1 MVSLET
7 NFIDVSGYQSLDQD
21 SKILDPSCNG
31 CNLIIEEGSVVAFGG
46 YIWHVNCFRCMKCNA
61 QVNHDSS
68 LFFLYDRNPI
78 CEKCSCSSSIS
89 NKHSDDFAI
98 TTESESYHSEYFQ
111 CNICGKKIEE
121 FVFAKTNQRIYC
133 ISCYNNKVTQNK
145 KNERDIELSVPS
157 LSFNKSLPSIPSTS
171 TLSRLN
177 SQTSMGSEVT
187 VNDKPVEKPYIDL
200 FLNIEQT
207 ELLNFN
213 KVFSEFKNKEEL
225 NPKRNSKRHSF
236 IWPPFAPLDFFL
248 DISQTSI
255 NLETKHIPNTDEIKN
270 NTTTISSDTSLS
282 LSNHRS
288 SIELPN
294 FQESLKTK
302 SVQEIAKHTDE
313 EHIKGI
319 LKEFSKTKKYDKNI
333 SIKEEDIEEQKLI
346 SQKKKS
352 ISGTSL
358 TENNRNHYST
368 SIGDVFQNTQSDSK
382 QDMPSD
388 FSFKSD
394 FLHDLDIRIQTQN
407 INSNS
412 SSITNE
418 TNKFEDF
425 SFESYNKNNP
435 KNQDF
440 VTLPKQD
447 RNYDNQSETPSNH
460 SNVTS
465 TSPFSSN
472 LESSKSFIKHSV
484 LEETNINP
492 LTFEISNISSKD
504 SNAIYSKFHSFQKN
518 TYDYQNNYVKDQ
530 NTQKHHFNQS
540 YSKIL
545 NAIRH
550 RRSASESKKKTSKYN
565 IFSKSRVHE
574 FQQLSPYI
582 NLNNLNET
590 LNNYEDG
597 SQETIN
603 LSQLKESKVKV
614 INNESIMLDR
624 DILKKKAL
632 LAELD
637 AKCEI
642 TLRELKIFENEQLI
656 NQNRV
661 LSRDDIFNGSIV
673 SKLLIS
679 LTSLKNKFQSDIE
692 TLILQRN
699 ALYKKNTEL
708 LNIKNKI
715 TQEIH
720 QLSFKK
726 SELKDLNDK
735 LTQKIQ
741 EQFRAH
747 KNSTYISPQA
757 DIVFDNQNTKPLP
770 PIITSVPKSNNDNFD
785 LISPTES
792 VSTPISEKTKL
803 EYTESSD
810 DNSSS
815 KAHDK
820 NDTRVLGSKISSW
833 KKNSSLAR
841 NLVKGFNKIRS
852 SESDTHNGCKDANLS
867 TNLTNLTLKKSLSNN
882 LRHTFSTYTF
892 LRITRCDYCGNK
904 LWGNEM
910 RCLGC
915 GIPCHIKCIGDI
927 TTNCNRSM
935 EYLPYHENVS
945 LYVSS
950 SVNLHVPTLFGNDL
964 TKQVQAE
971 NRNIP
976 FIVTKCIDE
985 VEKRGI
991 FFEGI
996 YRKSGSASQM
1006 RILIDAFNNNNID
1019 NLSQSVFEDISV
1031 VTSVLKQYFRKL
1043 PNPLITYEIYI
1054 PFLEIIA
1061 SDKTSKEK
1069 LISVKN
1075 VLNILPKAHYDCLE
1089 FLISHLCRIIEHSDK
1104 NLMPS
1109 KNLAVVFSP
1118 TLLRDEKG
1126 TRDIVDIQVKNIGIQ
1141 YLLDNSKNIFQNS

>member
-1 MVSLET
+1 MVSLEP
-7 NFIDVSGYQSLDQD
+7 NFIDVSGSQSLDQD

-61 QVNHDSS
+61 EVNHDSS
-68 LFFLYDRNPI
+68 LFFLYDKNPV
-78 CEKCSCSSSIS
+78 CEKCLYSSNVC
-89 NKHSDDFAI
+89 NKDEEEFRV
-98 TTESESYHSEYFQ
+98 TTENEAYETEYFQ
-111 CNICGKKIEE
+111 CNMCGKKVEE
-121 FVFAKTNQRIYC
+121 FALAKTNQRNYC
-133 ISCYNNKVTQNK
+133 ITCYNKVTQNK
-145 KNERDIELSVPS
+145 KNEKDIELSVPS

-177 SQTSMGSEVT
+177 SQTSMGSEAT
-187 VNDKPVEKPYIDL
+187 VNDKPAKKPYIDL
-200 FLNIEQT
+200 FFNIEQT
-207 ELLNFN
+207 ELLSFN
-213 KVFSEFKNKEEL
+213 KIFPEFKDEEEL
-225 NPKRNSKRHSF
+225 SPKKNSKNDSF
-236 IWPPFAPLDFFL
+236 VWPSFTPLDFFL
-248 DISQTSI
+248 DIPKTET
-255 NLETKHIPNTDEIKN
+255 NLETKHILKEEEIKN
-270 NTTTISSDTSLS
+270 NTTTVSSDTSLS
-282 LSNHRS
+282 LPNHKR
-288 SIELPN
+288 SIELPE

-302 SVQEIAKHTDE
+302 GVQEASKHVNE
-313 EHIKGI
+313 EHVKEI
-319 LKEFSKTKKYDKNI
+319 LKQFSKTKKSDK
-333 SIKEEDIEEQKLI
+333 SILKEEDIEEQKQI
-346 SQKKKS
+346 PKKKN
-352 ISGTSL
+352 ISNISL
-358 TENNRNHYST
+358 TENSGNYYSS
-368 SIGDVFQNTQSDSK
+368 SIENNIQNTQSDSR
-382 QDMPSD
+382 QVMPSD
-388 FSFKSD
+388 FSFKSY
-394 FLHDLDIRIQTQN
+394 FLHDIDMAAQKQDIDP
-407 INSNS
+407 NS
-412 SSITNE
+412 SSVANE

-425 SFESYNKNNP
+425 SFELCNKNNP
-435 KNQDF
+435 KNLEF
-440 VTLPKQD
+440 TTLPKQNL
-447 RNYDNQSETPSNH
+447 NYNNQSEISPNRSDMI
-460 SNVTS
+460 S
-465 TSPFSSN
+465 TSSFNSN
-472 LESSKSFIKHSV
+472 LESSKSFIKHSI

-492 LTFEISNISSKD
+492 LTFKISNTPSKD
-504 SNAIYSKFHSFQKN
+504 SNTNYSEFQPFQKN
-518 TYDYQNNYVKDQ
+518 TYNYQNNYVKDQ
-530 NTQKHHFNQS
+530 NTQKHYLNQS

-545 NAIRH
+545 NAIHH
-550 RRSASESKKKTSKYN
+550 RRSASESKKKVSKYN
-565 IFSKSRVHE
+565 IFSRSRVHE
-574 FQQLSPYI
+574 FQQRSSFI
-582 NLNNLNET
+582 DSNNLNGA
-590 LNNYEDG
+590 LNGYQDG
-597 SQETIN
+597 LQKTIN
-603 LSQLKESKVKV
+603 LPQLEESRMKA
-614 INNESIMLDR
+614 ISDESIMLDK

-642 TLRELKIFENEQLI
+642 TLRELRIFENGQLI
-656 NQNRV
+656 NQDNV
-661 LSRDDIFNGSIV
+661 LSRDGIFVGSIV
-673 SKLLIS
+673 SKLSAS

-699 ALYKKNTEL
+699 ALYEKNIEL
-708 LNIKNKI
+708 LNIKNQI
-715 TQEIH
+715 TQKIH
-720 QLSFKK
+720 QLNLKK
-726 SELKDLNDK
+726 LELTDLNDK
-735 LTQKIQ
+735 LIQKIQ

-747 KNSTYISPQA
+747 KDSTNIPSQI
-757 DIVFDNQNTKPLP
+757 DTSFDNQNAKPLP
-770 PIITSVPKSNNDNFD
+770 PIITSVSKSSNDNFD
-785 LISPTES
+785 LISCTES
-792 VSTPISEKTKL
+792 LSTPISEKIKL

-815 KAHDK
+815 KTHDK
-820 NDTRVLGSKISSW
+820 SDISILKSKISSW

-841 NLVKGFNKIRS
+841 NLAKGFSRIRS
-852 SESDTHNGCKDANLS
+852 SESNIHNGCKDANLS
-867 TNLTNLTLKKSLSNN
+867 ANLTNLTLKNSESNN

-892 LRITRCDYCGNK
+892 LRITKCDYCGNK

-927 TTNCNRSM
+927 TTSCNRNM
-935 EYLPYHENVS
+935 KCLPYHENAS

-971 NRNIP
+971 NRDIP

-1006 RILIDAFNNNNID
+1006 RILIDAFSNNDID

-1069 LISVKN
+1069 LMSIKN

-1089 FLISHLCRIIEHSDK
+1089 FLILHLCRIVEHSDK

-1126 TRDIVDIQVKNIGIQ
+1126 TRDIVDIQIKNIGIQ

>member
-1 MVSLET
+1 MVSLEQD
-7 NFIDVSGYQSLDQD
+7 FIDVSSYESADQD

-46 YIWHVNCFRCMKCNA
+46 FRCMRCNA
-61 QVNHDSS
+61 QVNHNSN
-68 LFFLYDRNPI
+68 LFFLYNKNPI
-78 CEKCSCSSSIS
+78 CEKCSCSSIRG
-89 NKHSDDFAI
+89 KHNDDF
-98 TTESESYHSEYFQ
+98 TVRTESESYHYEYFQ
-111 CNICGKKIEE
+111 CNACGKKIEE
-121 FVFAKTNQRIYC
+121 FVFAKTNQTIYC
-133 ISCYNNKVTQNK
+133 ISCYNNKVAQNK

-177 SQTSMGSEVT
+177 SQASMVSEVT
-187 VNDKPVEKPYIDL
+187 VNDKQEEKPYIDL

-207 ELLNFN
+207 ELINFN
-213 KVFSEFKNKEEL
+213 KTFSKFNNEEER
-225 NPKRNSKRHSF
+225 NSKGNSKRHSF

-248 DISQTSI
+248 DIPQTSM
-255 NLETKHIPNTDEIKN
+255 NLETRNIPKAD
-270 NTTTISSDTSLS
+270 
-282 LSNHRS
+282 
-288 SIELPN
+288 SIELSD
-294 FQESLKTK
+294 FQDSLKTK
-302 SVQEIAKHTDE
+302 SVQEIVKHSDE
-313 EHIKGI
+313 EHVKGI
-319 LKEFSKTKKYDKNI
+319 LKESSKTKKYDKNI
-333 SIKEEDIEEQKLI
+333 NLKEDIEDQGLI
-346 SQKKKS
+346 HQKKNS
-352 ISGTSL
+352 ISSISL
-358 TENNRNHYST
+358 MENSRNHYSVP
-368 SIGDVFQNTQSDSK
+368 IGNAFQNTQSDSK
-382 QDMPSD
+382 QDIPSD

-394 FLHDLDIRIQTQN
+394 FLHDLDLRIQTQN

-412 SSITNE
+412 SSTTNE

-425 SFESYNKNNP
+425 SFESCNKNKLRNLE
-435 KNQDF
+435 F
-440 VTLPKQD
+440 AASPKQN
-447 RNYDNQSETPSNH
+447 RNYSNHSETPSDH

-492 LTFEISNISSKD
+492 LTFKISNTSSKD
-504 SNAIYSKFHSFQKN
+504 SNTSYSKSHQFQKN
-518 TYDYQNNYVKDQ
+518 TYDYQNNFVKDQ
-530 NTQKHHFNQS
+530 NIQKNHFNQS
-540 YSKIL
+540 YSRIL

-565 IFSKSRVHE
+565 IFSRSRAHG
-574 FQQLSPYI
+574 FQQLPPYI
-582 NLNNLNET
+582 DLNNLNET
-590 LNNYEDG
+590 LDNYEDG

-603 LSQLKESKVKV
+603 LSQSKESELKLM
-614 INNESIMLDR
+614 NNESIMLDR

-642 TLRELKIFENEQLI
+642 TLRELRIFENEQLI
-656 NQNRV
+656 NQDRV
-661 LSRDDIFNGSIV
+661 LSRDDIFNGSII
-673 SKLLIS
+673 SKFLKS
-679 LTSLKNKFQSDIE
+679 LTNLKSKFQSDIE

-708 LNIKNKI
+708 LSIKNQI
-715 TQEIH
+715 TQEIR
-720 QLSFKK
+720 QLNFKK
-726 SELKDLNDK
+726 SELNDLNDK

-747 KNSTYISPQA
+747 KNSTYISPEENIA
-757 DIVFDNQNTKPLP
+757 FDNQKAKPLP
-770 PIITSVPKSNNDNFD
+770 PIITFMSKSNNDNFD
-785 LISPTES
+785 LISSTES

-810 DNSSS
+810 DNSFS

-820 NDTRVLGSKISSW
+820 NDFSILRSKISSW
-833 KKNSSLAR
+833 KKNSSLAK
-841 NLVKGFNKIRS
+841 NIVKGFNKIRS
-852 SESDTHNGCKDANLS
+852 SESDTHNECKDVNLS
-867 TNLTNLTLKKSLSNN
+867 TNLANLSLKKSLSND

-915 GIPCHIKCIGDI
+915 GLPCHIKCIGDI
-927 TTNCNRSM
+927 TTSCNRNI

-945 LYVSS
+945 LYISS
-950 SVNLHVPTLFGNDL
+950 SMNLHVPTLFGNDL

-971 NRNIP
+971 NRDIP

-1006 RILIDAFNNNNID
+1006 RILIDAFNNNDVD
-1019 NLSQSVFEDISV
+1019 NLSQSIFEDISV

-1054 PFLEIIA
+1054 PFLDIIA
-1061 SDKTSKEK
+1061 SNKASKEK
-1069 LISVKN
+1069 LVSIRN
-1075 VLNILPKAHYDCLE
+1075 ILNILPKAHYDCLE
-1089 FLISHLCRIIEHSDK
+1089 FLILHLCRIIEHSDK

-1126 TRDIVDIQVKNIGIQ
+1126 TRDIVDIQVKNVGIQ
-1141 YLLDNSKNIFQNS
+1141 YLLDNSKNIFRNS